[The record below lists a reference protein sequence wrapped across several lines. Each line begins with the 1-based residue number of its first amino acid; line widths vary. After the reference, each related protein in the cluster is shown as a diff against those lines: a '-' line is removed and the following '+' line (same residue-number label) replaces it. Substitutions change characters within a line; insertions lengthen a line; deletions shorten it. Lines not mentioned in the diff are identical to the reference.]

1 MAGSSPAPAAGIDWR
16 AFSATYFPDRRRHDL
31 ETLVAYSAYKRS
43 GGIDEP
49 STGRGDSAARN
60 GAEDTASLEAW
71 EDEGGPA
78 M

>member
-1 MAGSSPAPAAGIDWR
+1 MAGSSPAPVAALDWQ
-16 AFSATYFPDRRRHDL
+16 AFSATYFPDRRRHDFEAL
-31 ETLVAYSAYKRS
+31 IAYGAYKRS
-43 GGIDEP
+43 RGVDKP

-60 GAEDTASLEAW
+60 GAEGTASLEAW